1 MANPSGLSVAVVIAC
16 LYAAPAHG
24 DTIYTCADRNGGA
37 EVLQN
42 MPCETDSEVSVQRD
56 MRAAT
61 GVPLAPGTAQDAARA
76 ATAADVSP
84 NDAAAP
90 DRQQARNAASDASA
104 AATDTATAG
113 SDESANLPTEP
124 AVGMTQKQVRA
135 ILGSPTAIVQEEAV
149 QGIEVTWIYGDSR
162 VLQFDSAG
170 RLSKK

>member
-1 MANPSGLSVAVVIAC
+1 MANPSRLSVAVVIAC

-24 DTIYTCADRNGGA
+24 DTIYTCAGRNGGA

-56 MRAAT
+56 MSAAT
-61 GVPLAPGTAQDAARA
+61 SVPLAPGTVQGAARA
-76 ATAADVSP
+76 ATAADVPS
-84 NDAAAP
+84 NDGTAP
-90 DRQQARNAASDASA
+90 DRQQAQNAASDASG
-104 AATDTATAG
+104 AATDTAAAAG
-113 SDESANLPTEP
+113 DDLANLPTEP

-135 ILGSPTAIVQEEAV
+135 ILGSPTAIVQEEAS

-162 VLQFDSAG
+162 VLQFDATG